1 MRNHYAAFIIS
12 HCGTG
17 CSPGNGRLRLTL
29 LQRVVPLLLSKRL
42 FRNRLVAFVAAITLI
57 VGLFAYSAHGFGDR
71 AHENGHCDL
80 CVHFSGAAG
89 SPVQA
94 TVVGKPVLTVRVPV
108 ERPEVV
114 RAERRRIPTQL
125 PRGPPDFSDLI

>member
-1 MRNHYAAFIIS
+1 MS
-12 HCGTG
+12 T
-17 CSPGNGRLRLTL
+17 RLLRI
-29 LQRVVPLLLSKRL
+29 
-42 FRNRLVAFVAAITLI
+42 RLVAFVAAITLI
-57 VGLFAYSAHGFGDR
+57 VALGAYSAHGFGERD
-71 AHENGHCDL
+71 HDNGHCDL
-80 CVHFSGAAG
+80 CVHFSGATG

-94 TVVGKPVLTVRVPV
+94 AVVGKPVLTVRVPV